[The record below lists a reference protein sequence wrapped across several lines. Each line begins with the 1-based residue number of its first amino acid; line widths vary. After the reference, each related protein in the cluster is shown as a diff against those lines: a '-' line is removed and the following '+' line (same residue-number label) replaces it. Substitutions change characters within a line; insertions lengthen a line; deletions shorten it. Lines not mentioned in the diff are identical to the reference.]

1 MEETKKIVKCP
12 KCGTEMNHHAD
23 KIIAEFTEEDL
34 KYYNEAFEG
43 HLSPKNKA
51 IINLL
56 PDRITNDTPDDL
68 YLRLM
73 RVIDFVSGMTD
84 SFAVSLFRKL
94 RGISL
99 PGGRVTE

>member
-43 HLSPKNKA
+43 IIKEHYKCPGCGATLSNFEKE
-51 IINLL
+51 
-56 PDRITNDTPDDL
+56 
-68 YLRLM
+68 M
-73 RVIDFVSGMTD
+73 
-84 SFAVSLFRKL
+84 
-94 RGISL
+94 
-99 PGGRVTE
+99 